1 MEQLI
6 PIASKLQDVL
16 GALGQSTALDLPQI
30 VVVGGQSSGKS
41 SVLEGIVGRSF
52 LPRGHGIVTR
62 RPLVLQL
69 YNTAGPGADDD
80 DDGDGDGD
88 DNDGGGEYD
97 DFDDGNNSV
106 DDGGSRSRSTSK
118 SKKSRSKKS
127 RSKSRDAAAR
137 SIRERD
143 IHGDGRE
150 NGNFGD
156 SNVEG
161 GGGNGNGSGNDSG
174 TTAGLEWGEFLHLP
188 GKRFTS
194 FRDIRNEISR
204 DTDRLVGKNKGIN
217 PTPIYLKIYSPRVLN
232 LTLVDLPGI
241 AKVAVG
247 DQPEDIEEQIRTMC
261 LQYISNPN
269 AIILAVTCATHDI
282 ANSDALKMARTVDP
296 NGDRTVGV
304 LTKLDLMDPGTDASD
319 TLHNRVIPLRRG
331 FVGVVNRGQMDVD
344 SDLSIRDGLRKEMKF
359 FRTHPVYG
367 HDRSLAGKIGT
378 ANLARNLNGMLMHHI
393 RECLPELKS
402 RIGSMLG
409 DVQSELDDLGTPADA
424 TSRST
429 LGGALL
435 GLLSKFAA
443 NFAST
448 IDGKGTGNLRGPGGS
463 GGGGVVGGG
472 GVGGGGVGTDELY
485 GGARISYIFSA
496 IFAKSLMSVG
506 PFDGL
511 SDEEIRTTIC
521 NANGTRPA
529 LFVPEISFDILAR
542 RQIGRLEQPG
552 VQCVDLVYE
561 ELQRIAAQSEPGEL
575 TRFPILRERMVDVVS
590 SLLKRAMGPTQ
601 IMVQNLVKIEL
612 AYINTS
618 HPDFIGGSKAVA
630 RLMSKMAQQK
640 QERSQMPPTVQ
651 QPPSTRASV
660 GGGLRGAEDGTI
672 HENSP
677 SSVADERGFHTGDGT
692 VATPR
697 NVGTDND
704 GTGPG
709 GAGIMNFIFRGNNA
723 SSSGGGGGA
732 GRQSMSNGG
741 PSYGVESGTNN
752 GFRTPLERMSG
763 MHGHPPSIVQLPQ
776 VPDTMRQTDVPPT
789 DRERVEV
796 EIIKSLIESYF
807 GIVRKN
813 FIDMVPKTV
822 MYFLVNHV
830 RDALQNELVA
840 ELYRDAEVPSLM
852 AEATDVAQRRK
863 TCMEMKDLLSKALEI
878 VNEVRD
884 FNTFK

>member
-69 YNTAGPGADDD
+69 YNTAGPS
-80 DDGDGDGD
+80 
-88 DNDGGGEYD
+88 GGM
-97 DFDDGNNSV
+97 
-106 DDGGSRSRSTSK
+106 
-118 SKKSRSKKS
+118 
-127 RSKSRDAAAR
+127 
-137 SIRERD
+137 
-143 IHGDGRE
+143 
-150 NGNFGD
+150 
-156 SNVEG
+156 G
-161 GGGNGNGSGNDSG
+161 GGGGGADGEEDSENLNPNETSPEDG
-174 TTAGLEWGEFLHLP
+174 PDEGDGFKQRRKGRSALGHSAAEVGEGAEWGEFLHLP
-188 GKRFTS
+188 GRRFGS
-194 FRDIRNEISR
+194 FRDLRAEISR
-204 DTDRLVGKNKGIN
+204 DTERLVGKNKGIN
-217 PTPIYLKIYSPRVLN
+217 PTPIYLKIYSPKVLN

-247 DQPEDIEEQIRTMC
+247 DQPEDIEEQIRSMC

-269 AIILAVTCATHDI
+269 AIILAVTCATHDL
-282 ANSDALKMARTVDP
+282 ANSDALKMARQVDP

-304 LTKLDLMDPGTDASD
+304 VTKLDLMDPGTDASD
-319 TLHNRVIPLRRG
+319 ILHNKVVPLRRG
-331 FVGVVNRGQMDVD
+331 YVGVVNRGQIDVD
-344 SDLSIRDGLRKEMKF
+344 SDLSIRDGLSKEAKF
-359 FRTHPVYG
+359 FRNHPVYG
-367 HDRSLAGKIGT
+367 HDRALVGRIGT
-378 ANLARNLNGMLMHHI
+378 KNLTSNLNSILMHHI
-393 RECLPELKS
+393 RECLPELKN
-402 RIGSMLG
+402 RIGSMLC
-409 DVQSELDDLGTPADA
+409 DVQAELDDLGTAADA

-435 GLLSKFAA
+435 GLLSKFAS

-448 IDGKGTGNLRGPGGS
+448 IDGRGTGNLRGQGVTS
-463 GGGGVVGGG
+463 KAGGGGNVGL
-472 GVGGGGVGTDELY
+472 DELY

-496 IFAKSLMSVG
+496 IFANSLMSVG
-506 PFDGL
+506 SFDGL

-561 ELQRIAAQSEPGEL
+561 ELQRISTQSEPGEL
-575 TRFPILRERMVDVVS
+575 TRFPVLRDRMMEVVS
-590 SLLKRAMGPTQ
+590 NLLKRAMGPTQ

-630 RLMSKMAQQK
+630 RLMTKMAQQK
-640 QERSQMPPTVQ
+640 DVVGRSQVPPVSQ
-651 QPPSTRASV
+651 GGSTDDGRGRTGTAEAR
-660 GGGLRGAEDGTI
+660 GGGSGRPG
-672 HENSP
+672 
-677 SSVADERGFHTGDGT
+677 DEGSIYAMDGT
-692 VATPR
+692 VLTPR
-697 NVGTDND
+697 DREDREEST
-704 GTGPG
+704 
-709 GAGIMNFIFRGNNA
+709 GIMNFIFRGNNA
-723 SSSGGGGGA
+723 EAGAPPPVQNVNTSNQTPFSPPFADQGGTA
-732 GRQSMSNGG
+732 GFG
-741 PSYGVESGTNN
+741 
-752 GFRTPLERMSG
+752 TPLQSHPSVMG
-763 MHGHPPSIVQLPQ
+763 GYGGPPSIVQLPR
-776 VPDTMRQTDVPPT
+776 VPSTMRQTDVPPT

-813 FIDMVPKTV
+813 FIDMVPKTI

-830 RDALQNELVA
+830 RDALQNELVS
-840 ELYRDAEVPSLM
+840 ELYREAEIQSLM
-852 AEATDVAQRRK
+852 AEASDVAHRRK
-863 TCMEMKDLLSKALEI
+863 TCVEMKDLLSKALEI

-884 FNTFK
+884 FNTFNAQ